1 MRFQINGVRKG
12 SDGPGA
18 EIMTEVSH
26 SFTAGDRQKNMGC
39 VKKTADRPNE
49 PVAQIPAAERL
60 AAASPLPRRCPA
72 GQINVERGRAKTQTP
87 FFATEHHLHAVRDA
101 AIDPPWF
108 GTGGG
113 LWRPS

>member
-26 SFTAGDRQKNMGC
+26 SFTAGDRQKTWGC

-49 PVAQIPAAERL
+49 PVAQIPAAQRP
-60 AAASPLPRRCPA
+60 AAQRPAAQRPA
-72 GQINVERGRAKTQTP
+72 GQINVGWGRAKTLTS
-87 FFATEHHLHAVRDA
+87 FFATEHHLHAARDT